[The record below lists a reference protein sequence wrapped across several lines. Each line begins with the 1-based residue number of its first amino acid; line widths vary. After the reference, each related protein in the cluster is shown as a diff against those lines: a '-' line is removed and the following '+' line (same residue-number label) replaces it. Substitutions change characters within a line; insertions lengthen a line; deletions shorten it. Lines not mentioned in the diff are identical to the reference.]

1 MGGKAMVNEGIG
13 GWIVLFGFFIQLL
26 LVLHFLAILS
36 GLPQAH
42 RALEVKVFGFGRW
55 FSLFCF
61 LSLCSFLIGL

>member
-1 MGGKAMVNEGIG
+1 MVNEGMG

-42 RALEVKVFGFGRW
+42 RALEAKVLGFASW
-55 FSLFCF
+55 FSLICF
-61 LSLCSFLIGL
+61 LSL